1 MATKDYKDY
10 IRVQDAL
17 FVVRE
22 LIERA
27 IPEREKDDLKM
38 LLTAWNVIEDL
49 EHDFN
54 EMPIE
59 EKKNFKLF

>member
-1 MATKDYKDY
+1 MAKNDYKDY
-10 IRVQDAL
+10 IRVQDSL

-27 IPEREKDDLKM
+27 IPEREKDLNK
-38 LLTAWNVIEDL
+38 LLAAWNVVEDL

-54 EMPIE
+54 EMSIE
-59 EKKNFKLF
+59 DKKNFKLF